1 MASTKPTTFRID
13 PELREKAEPIF
24 AELGL
29 TPSAAINLFY
39 RATIRANGLPFDLTL
54 GPAKRPAE
62 SDFEQAVMELLAR
75 NGFRPDAE
83 DHELEEQ
90 AD

>member
-1 MASTKPTTFRID
+1 MASVKPTTIRID
-13 PELREKAEPIF
+13 PELREKAEAIF

-29 TPSAAINLFY
+29 TPSMAVNLFY
-39 RATIRANGLPFDLTL
+39 RAVIRVNGMPFDLTL
-54 GPAKRPAE
+54 GPDKRLTE
-62 SDFEQAVMELLAR
+62 SDFEQAVMELLTR
-75 NGFRPDAE
+75 NGYRPDAE